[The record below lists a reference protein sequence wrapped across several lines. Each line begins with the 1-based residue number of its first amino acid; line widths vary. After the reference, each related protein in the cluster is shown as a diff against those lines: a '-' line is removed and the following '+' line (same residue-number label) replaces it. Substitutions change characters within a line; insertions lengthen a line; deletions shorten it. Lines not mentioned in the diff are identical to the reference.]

1 MLDIH
6 IRNRETGQFATMKA
20 RYDRIERR
28 TIIEVFEELPLFG
41 ESTKQ
46 VVAQY
51 RTRKSLWQKWE
62 RVPR

>member
-1 MLDIH
+1 MLDIR
-6 IRNRETGQFATMKA
+6 IRNRKTGQFATMKA
-20 RYDRIERR
+20 RYDRIERH

-46 VVAQY
+46 VCAQY
-51 RTRKSLWQKWE
+51 HTRKSLWQEWE